1 MTSSGKVRIYELS
14 RDLGLEN
21 KDVLEAADKLS
32 IAVKS
37 HSSSISDD
45 EAAAIR
51 GLIKGNGK
59 PAAQGPA
66 TPSEPPKAIL
76 SLKKAPTS
84 DSPAAPQAATPAAA
98 SAPVPPLK
106 APVAPPRPS
115 APPKPP
121 ESQAAAP
128 VVAPARPAAAPQA
141 KAPVPAAPPSPK
153 PPVAKP
159 VVVATKPAP
168 GANPA
173 VASQP
178 GVPTKPAAPG
188 RPVAPGTPVV
198 IATKP
203 AAIASKPAVI
213 VAKPAVVA
221 SKPAPGAAKPAPPAK
236 KPTVIATKP
245 AAAAPAP
252 AKAPAPVK
260 PKPDAAGAPARPG
273 QPQAQTL
280 VSRGPAPSPRKP
292 ETPAPRPATSPRPTP
307 PGSNAPA
314 PRPSAPPARPTIQPQ
329 RPTTPVSRPGG
340 AGAKPQLVGRP
351 QPGQPGQPSQAS
363 PGSGGSRPA
372 PPSGRPSLSQRPSPG
387 APVRP
392 GAAPPI
398 RAGAPIRPGQ
408 PGKPGS
414 PPSRPQGTPL
424 ELVGKPIR
432 RDAAGPAGAGGNRP
446 APPGPIR
453 PGMPQGMR
461 KPVAPG
467 ELMQLQKP
475 GARPMAAPPRR
486 PGGPTEAGGT
496 ADAPVRPTATPPSA
510 PRRPGFRT
518 PQPPGS
524 TKARRPDWDD
534 SAKLEALRS
543 RSPQKQRQK
552 VHIIGENDDA
562 LTAETGGFAGEQEA
576 LVLQASLA
584 RPMKP
589 KRAPAPAAKP
599 TAAMRKRKKETT
611 RQRQRRR
618 AMELRASREAKQV
631 RPDMLIVPEGNLTVQ
646 ELADRLGV
654 ESSEIIKSLFFKGII
669 ATVTQT
675 LDLSTIETVSDEFG
689 VPVLEDD
696 VQEAAK
702 KTVEMIE
709 ESDLAHL
716 IRRPPVVTVM
726 GHVDHGKTSLLDAIR
741 KTRVAAGEAGGITQH
756 IGAYQVD
763 IPHAGEN
770 RKITFLD
777 TPGHEAFTAMRARG
791 TKVTDVAVLV
801 VAADDG
807 VRPQTLEAISHAR
820 AAEVPIVV
828 AINKIDKEG
837 ASAERVKQELS
848 GQGLVAEDWGGDV
861 VMVPVSAVKGLNID
875 KLLEM
880 ILLVTEVEDLQANP
894 DRMAK
899 GTVIEA
905 HLDKAK
911 GPVATLLIQ
920 NGTLRAG
927 DVVAAGHVLGKV
939 KAMMD
944 DTGKRVK
951 ESGPSCAVEALGFSE
966 VPTAGDEFEVYADE
980 KTARAVVGDRAT
992 EARATR
998 LAQQMASR
1006 RVSLASMSGQ
1016 ASEGHLK
1023 ELNLILKADV
1033 QGSVE
1038 AILGSLEQLPQDE
1051 VQVRVLLSAPGEI
1064 TETDVDLAAASGA
1077 VVVGFNTS
1085 MASGARRAADATGV
1099 DVRDYDVIYKLL
1111 EDIQMAMEGLLE
1123 PELVEEILGE
1133 AEVRAI
1139 FNIGKSAV
1147 AGCYVTNG
1155 KLQRNC
1161 KVRVHRGKEKVFEG
1175 DLDSL
1180 RRNKDDVKEV
1190 ATGFECGIGCD
1201 RFANWKEGDRVEAYK
1216 LVTQRRTL
1224 ST

>member
-14 RDLGLEN
+14 KDLGLDN
-21 KDVLEAADKLS
+21 KDVLDAAEKLS
-32 IAVKS
+32 IAAKS

-45 EAAAIR
+45 EASRIRSLIGVSVGGQSAPVRSEAAAPTP
-51 GLIKGNGK
+51 
-59 PAAQGPA
+59 PA
-66 TPSEPPKAIL
+66 KAIL
-76 SLKKAPTS
+76 AVKKAASVPVNAPRANPAPPAPPAS
-84 DSPAAPQAATPAAA
+84 RPAAPRPPAAAAAPARPEGPPARPEAPAARPRATAPPMAASPAPRASEAPKPQTPPPAIVGKPSPPSAATAMRPGAAAPKPGTPGAPPARPAVIATPAAA
-98 SAPVPPLK
+98 RPAP
-106 APVAPPRPS
+106 
-115 APPKPP
+115 
-121 ESQAAAP
+121 
-128 VVAPARPAAAPQA
+128 APARP
-141 KAPVPAAPPSPK
+141 VPAPPPAKPAVSPK
-153 PPVAKP
+153 PP
-159 VVVATKPAP
+159 
-168 GANPA
+168 G
-173 VASQP
+173 S
-178 GVPTKPAAPG
+178 
-188 RPVAPGTPVV
+188 
-198 IATKP
+198 
-203 AAIASKPAVI
+203 
-213 VAKPAVVA
+213 
-221 SKPAPGAAKPAPPAK
+221 
-236 KPTVIATKP
+236 
-245 AAAAPAP
+245 
-252 AKAPAPVK
+252 APVNR
-260 PKPDAAGAPARPG
+260 AGP
-273 QPQAQTL
+273 
-280 VSRGPAPSPRKP
+280 V
-292 ETPAPRPATSPRPTP
+292 SPRP
-307 PGSNAPA
+307 GA
-314 PRPSAPPARPTIQPQ
+314 PQ
-329 RPTTPVSRPGG
+329 RPAPNGTSRP
-340 AGAKPQLVGRP
+340 AQPTRIPATRPQLVGRP
-351 QPGQPGQPSQAS
+351 QPGQPGAGTS
-363 PGSGGSRPA
+363 SRPA
-372 PPSGRPSLSQRPSPG
+372 PPSARPQRPGTP
-387 APVRP
+387 
-392 GAAPPI
+392 
-398 RAGAPIRPGQ
+398 APIRPGQ
-408 PGKPGS
+408 AGSRAGAAPGRPG
-414 PPSRPQGTPL
+414 PTPL

-432 RDAAGPAGAGGNRP
+432 RDAAGPGTTSAGRP
-446 APPGPIR
+446 AAPGR
-453 PGMPQGMR
+453 PGIPAGMR

-475 GARPMAAPPRR
+475 TGRPTAPPPRRPDRSEGGTEGGSDTELVRPTAAAPAPPRR
-486 PGGPTEAGGT
+486 PGFRPPTPAG
-496 ADAPVRPTATPPSA
+496 ARAP
-510 PRRPGFRT
+510 G
-518 PQPPGS
+518 
-524 TKARRPDWDD
+524 ARRPDWDD

-543 RSPQKQRQK
+543 RTPQKQRQK

-562 LTAETGGFAGEQEA
+562 LTAETGGYAGEQEA

-584 RPMKP
+584 RPAKP
-589 KRAPAPAAKP
+589 RSAPGTAAKP
-599 TAAMRKRKKETT
+599 TVAVRKRKKETT

-618 AMELRASREAKQV
+618 AMELRASREAKAQ
-631 RPDMLIVPEGNLTVQ
+631 RPEMLIVPEGNLTVQ

-675 LDLSTIETVSDEFG
+675 LDLNTIETVSEEFG

-696 VQEAAK
+696 VEAAAK

-709 ESDLAHL
+709 ASDMAHL

-763 IPHAGEN
+763 VPHGDEH

-837 ASAERVKQELS
+837 AQPDRVKQELS
-848 GQGLVAEDWGGDV
+848 GLDLVAEDWGGTT
-861 VMVPVSAVKGLNID
+861 VMVPVSAIKGENID

-894 DRMAK
+894 DRTAR

-927 DVVAAGHVLGKV
+927 DVLAAGPILGKV
-939 KAMMD
+939 RAMVD

-951 ESGPSCAVEALGFSE
+951 EAGPSSAVEALGFSE

-980 KTARAVVGDRAT
+980 KSARAVVGDRAN
-992 EARATR
+992 EARASR

-1016 ASEGHLK
+1016 ASEGELK

-1038 AILGSLEQLPQDE
+1038 AILGSLEQLPQEE

-1077 VVVGFNTS
+1077 VIVGFNTS
-1085 MASGARRAADATGV
+1085 MASGAKRAADATGV

-1111 EDIQMAMEGLLE
+1111 EDIQLAMEGLLE
-1123 PELVEEILGE
+1123 PELVEESLGE
-1133 AEVRAI
+1133 AEVRAV
-1139 FNIGKSAV
+1139 FSIGKSAV
-1147 AGCYVTNG
+1147 AGCYVTTG

-1161 KVRVHRGKEKVFEG
+1161 RIRVHRGKELVYEG

-1201 RFANWKEGDRVEAYK
+1201 RFTGWQEKDRVEAFK